1 MASSYNETTKSEK
14 IALNKIEAAVSGIRK
29 YNRYGYNHPGPE
41 WAKKV
46 PVANTGARR
55 REVFHTAPPSSEG
68 ASQQRGEDIQTIPI
82 WEHERVPQDALAR
95 TIYQSFTVRPCHVK
109 GTGVGECR
117 TCGENLKISN
127 KCVVVETTKIIKLT
141 D

>member
-1 MASSYNETTKSEK
+1 MSSSYNKTTKSEK
-14 IALNKIEAAVSGIRK
+14 VALNKIEAAMSGIQR
-29 YNRYGYNHPGPE
+29 YNRYGDNH
-41 WAKKV
+41 

-55 REVFHTAPPSSEG
+55 REFYHAAIPHNEE
-68 ASQQRGEDIQTIPI
+68 AFQQSRGEDIRTIPI
-82 WEHERVPQDALAR
+82 WEQERVPQDAIAR
-95 TIYQSFTVRPCHVK
+95 TIYQSSTVRPCHVR
-109 GTGVGECR
+109 GIGVGACR